1 MRLSDIL
8 SKPPKDELV
17 QIEGFLEEKNL
28 HHGKQRKIKVGRISL
43 TFLCNICGNIHSF
56 LSDETLFCIG
66 VNDSSVSIDSVVV
79 CARCGKASVPAWFLV
94 TSDGD
99 IFARYPNVKIIKHSY
114 KLSDNVS
121 LSEERF
127 GGLTDMLNKAQLA
140 FAENMGAGSVVY
152 LRKILEIVTYR
163 TAEVV
168 GINTKEKNGYRRSF
182 KKVLKEVDQKQN
194 IIPREFSQNGYRLF
208 EELSKIIHSD
218 SDEQLAL
225 QKYPA
230 LKRLVIGVV
239 ENIKN
244 QHEFKEAFHDL
255 GWSGEGETR

>member
-1 MRLSDIL
+1 MRLSDVL
-8 SKPPKDELV
+8 SNPPKDELV

-28 HHGKQRKIKVGRISL
+28 PHGRQRKIKVGRISL
-43 TFLCNICGNIHSF
+43 PFLCNICGNVHSF

-66 VNDSSVSIDSVVV
+66 VNESTVSIDSVVV
-79 CARCGKASVPAWFLV
+79 CARCGNSSVPAWFLV
-94 TSDGD
+94 TSDVD
-99 IFARYPNVKIIKHSY
+99 IFSRYPNVKILKYSY
-114 KLSDNVS
+114 KLSESVS

-140 FAENMGAGSVVY
+140 YAENLGAGSLVY
-152 LRKILEIVTYR
+152 LRKILENITFA
-163 TAEVV
+163 TALVV
-168 GINTKEKNGYRRSF
+168 GVETRKRNNKPRPYKE
-182 KKVLKEVDQKQN
+182 VLEEVDQEQN
-194 IIPREFSQNGYRLF
+194 IIPREFSQNRYRLF
-208 EELSKIIHSD
+208 EELSNVIHGD

-244 QHEFKEAFHDL
+244 HQELNEAINDL
-255 GWSGEGETR
+255 GWNGEGEIR